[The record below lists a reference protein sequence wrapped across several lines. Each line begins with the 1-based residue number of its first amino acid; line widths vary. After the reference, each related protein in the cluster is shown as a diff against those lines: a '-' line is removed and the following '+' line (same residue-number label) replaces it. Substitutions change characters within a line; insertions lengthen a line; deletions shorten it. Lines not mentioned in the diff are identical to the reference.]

1 VFLAII
7 AKCFYFK
14 VLIVKEILLF
24 TDGSVNVQ
32 SNIGFGA
39 ALLVQDVNQTIDSF
53 NKLVKV
59 KRFENTSSTKLE
71 LETLL
76 WALNDDQLQNNKVV
90 IYTDSQNI
98 IGLPGRRARFER
110 NNYSSRKNE
119 RIKNYKLY
127 QEFYRLMDE
136 LDCELVK
143 VLGHQQTHRKDSI
156 HKIFTLVDRASRSAL
171 RDDSM

>member
-1 VFLAII
+1 MEQLF
-7 AKCFYFK
+7 
-14 VLIVKEILLF
+14 LF

-39 ALLVQDVNQTIDSF
+39 ALIVKDLEQTVDSLIKEVQ
-53 NKLVKV
+53 V

-76 WALNDDQLQNNKVV
+76 WALQKIEDHNIKVK

-98 IGLPGRRARFER
+98 IGLHGRRERLER
-110 NNYSSRKNE
+110 NNYSSKKNE

-127 QEFYRLMDE
+127 QEFYRITDE
-136 LDCELVK
+136 LDCELIK
-143 VLGHQQTHRKDSI
+143 VHGHQQAHKKDAE
-156 HKIFTLVDRASRSAL
+156 HKIFTIVDRASRNAL
-171 RDDSM
+171 REGN